1 MAMTFVAEERY
12 QLLREKFDVLTEGME
27 DWKMPIKTV
36 VPIRELNDY
45 RDACE
50 FMTGSELYVVRQ
62 VNEPNFGD
70 MLVRAEGYYNA
81 IGS

>member
-27 DWKMPIKTV
+27 DWKMPIKAV